1 MFGFLLKKYSNNPD
15 LAERIFEVRPYQ
27 PYVKNCKDSEVK
39 KVCWNCKNIQDTLN
53 KVIEVC
59 GPADS
64 PKARYLYAIAYAWSR
79 KEYNDKAIYYLEQYL
94 NNPLYTGAYRRLN
107 PQYSLEKRKKLHVSE
122 MLGYLGKAYEKSYNF
137 EKALDCQLKRLDL
150 DPEFAGIYVAV
161 SEIYT
166 KLNQLNKALDILHR
180 AQTTIYYKD
189 EFKTTIDN
197 YIENIKAKI
206 NSGYVYKPRKRQV

>member
-1 MFGFLLKKYSNNPD
+1 MFSFLSKKYSNNPD
-15 LAERIFEVRPYQ
+15 LAERIFEIRTYQ
-27 PYVKNCKDSEVK
+27 PYVKKCKDLEVK
-39 KVCWNCKNIQDTLN
+39 MACWKCKDIQDTLN

-59 GPADS
+59 GPANS
-64 PKARYLYAIAYAWSR
+64 PKARYLYAITYAWSR

-94 NNPLYTGAYRRLN
+94 NNPLYTGAYRKLN
-107 PQYSLEKRKKLHVSE
+107 SQYSLEKRKKIHISE

-137 EKALDCQLKRLDL
+137 EKALNCQLKRLDL
-150 DPEFAGIYVAV
+150 DPEFAGIYVTV

-166 KLNQLNKALDILHR
+166 KLNQLNKALDILNR

-197 YIENIKAKI
+197 YIEKIKAKI
-206 NSGYVYKPRKRQV
+206 NSNYVYKPRKRQV